1 MYVEIQKP
9 INNAL
14 KIKLTEILEKKPSA
28 ALKHSVDNKD
38 IYICITYPYLLFTK
52 LYFQV
57 IFQQLMT
64 QNLEHIFF
72 FKTTP
77 FVRGEKQI
85 YSHLALLPLSSRCKH
100 SCLAALGVYQLY
112 ILLYLIIPVIQHL

>member
-14 KIKLTEILEKKPSA
+14 KIKLTEILEKKPLA
-28 ALKHSVDNKD
+28 ALKLSVDNKD

-72 FKTTP
+72 SKP
-77 FVRGEKQI
+77 
-85 YSHLALLPLSSRCKH
+85 HH
-100 SCLAALGVYQLY
+100 SCGERNKFILT
-112 ILLYLIIPVIQHL
+112 LLYSLWVHDVNTAVWQLLVYISYTFCYI